1 MGAGFGWI
9 DFSNEQRD
17 RVFSVVE
24 LLSTGGTV
32 DELGIGSVR
41 DSIANWLFPGV
52 STIQTRPKYFI
63 ILTDILLG
71 YLQRYQKGE
80 KLPILSKYLKDEEHR
95 IMHLLAKNHA
105 YKEGDGVIGVN
116 VAQNS
121 GELARKA
128 SSVYWNGL
136 RVHNLIGTEL
146 SSTEYLFQNDL
157 SKLKHDGSN
166 DGDEIDDKL
175 LLEENFAIKAP
186 LFSTIKDD
194 MRMELSEV
202 EANYLRDQF
211 KDVTSSLKQKHNLLS
226 QLFTEERTEMIA
238 NSNNFKEL
246 ASQLIADNSLHSETI
261 QILKI
266 ALLFDFVMHGA
277 HIRYNIQLHK
287 KSGELNFDEK
297 WNNWLVELNVK
308 RDHVKGLDFE
318 FIFSDVSPRTGAE
331 TQRFMRLWKDEVLK
345 EDLDVEF
352 LDKLVYNQEIKKKG
366 AKAKLASVNGEFTSW
381 VGIESLQYR
390 FNIVKNI
397 VKDIQLYA

>member
-41 DSIANWLFPGV
+41 DNIADWLFPGV

-63 ILTDILLG
+63 ILTDIFLG

-80 KLPILSKYLKDEEHR
+80 KLPVLSAYLKAEEHR
-95 IMHLLAKNHA
+95 IMHLLAKNHS
-105 YKEGDGVIGVN
+105 YKDGDGVIGVT
-116 VAQNS
+116 VAQTS

-136 RVHNLIGTEL
+136 RIHKLIDTEL
-146 SSTEYLFQNDL
+146 SSTEYLLQNDL
-157 SKLKHDGSN
+157 SKLKQ
-166 DGDEIDDKL
+166 DGDKMDDKL
-175 LLEENFAIKAP
+175 LIEEHFAVRAP
-186 LFSTIKDD
+186 LFSAIKED
-194 MRMELSEV
+194 MRMELSEE
-202 EANYLRDQF
+202 EADYLRDQF

-226 QLFTEERTEMIA
+226 QLFTEERAEVIA
-238 NSNNFKEL
+238 NSNNFQEM
-246 ASQLIADNSLHSETI
+246 ASILIADESLHPDTI

-266 ALLFDFVMHGA
+266 ALLFDFVIHGA

-287 KSGELNFDEK
+287 RSGELNFDDK
-297 WNNWLVELNVK
+297 WNDWLTKLNVK
-308 RDHVKGLDFE
+308 RDDVQDLDFE
-318 FIFSDVSPRTGAE
+318 FIFSTVSPRTASE
-331 TQRFMRLWKDEVLK
+331 TQRFMRLWKEEVLK
-345 EDLDVEF
+345 ENLNIELLDE
-352 LDKLVYNQEIKKKG
+352 LVYKQEIKKKG

-381 VGIESLQYR
+381 VGIQSLQYR

-397 VKDIQLYA
+397 VKDIQAHA

>member
-1 MGAGFGWI
+1 MSAGFGWI

-41 DSIANWLFPGV
+41 DSIADWLFPGV

-63 ILTDILLG
+63 ILTDIFLG

-80 KLPILSKYLKDEEHR
+80 NLTELSAYLKTEEHR
-95 IMHLLAKNHA
+95 IMHLLAKNHS
-105 YKEGDGVIGVN
+105 YKDGDGVIGVT
-116 VAQNS
+116 VAQTS

-136 RVHNLIGTEL
+136 RVHNLINTEL
-146 SSTEYLFQNDL
+146 SSTEYLLQNDL
-157 SKLKHDGSN
+157 SKLKQ
-166 DGDEIDDKL
+166 DGDEMDDKL
-175 LLEENFAIKAP
+175 LIEEHFAIRAP
-186 LFSTIKDD
+186 LFSAIKED
-194 MRMELSEV
+194 MRMELSEE
-202 EANYLRDQF
+202 EADYLRDQF
-211 KDVTSSLKQKHNLLS
+211 KDVSSSLKQKHNLLS
-226 QLFTEERTEMIA
+226 QLFTEERAEVIA
-238 NSNNFKEL
+238 NSNNFQEM
-246 ASQLIADNSLHSETI
+246 ANQLIADNSIHSDTR

-287 KSGELNFDEK
+287 RSGELNFDDK
-297 WNNWLVELNVK
+297 WNDWLRELNVK
-308 RDHVKGLDFE
+308 REDVQDLDFE
-318 FIFSDVSPRTGAE
+318 FIFSAVSPRTASE
-331 TQRFMRLWKDEVLK
+331 TQRFMRIWKEEVLK
-345 EDLDVEF
+345 ENLDIEF

-366 AKAKLASVNGEFTSW
+366 AKAKLASVNGEFTNW
-381 VGIESLQYR
+381 VGIQSLQYR

-397 VKDIQLYA
+397 VKDIQAHA